1 MLNGLIKP
9 DTGRIKTSGQ
19 VSALIAL
26 GAGFNPILSGR
37 ENISINSSIL
47 GMRKDESKEKLEEI
61 IEFAEISEYIDSP
74 VQAYSS
80 GMVVRLGF
88 AIASSLNPDILILD
102 EVLAVGD
109 ARFRS
114 KCWKRLGELSRKTA
128 TILVSHEAYAISRLA
143 DVALLMKRGTSSG
156 IQEASQALFEYQS
169 SIEEAIAIEPIHE
182 LLHPIQEYQVL
193 STNDTIHYGSSY
205 AFTVIV
211 STSDLASI
219 DHGVLNIHNDSDLI
233 VAQSVLN
240 DLPILRPGRNF
251 LELEIK
257 DLYLPSGNYSV
268 MIMLSGAGGKL
279 PLIHSKYE
287 LSFQMKSI
295 ISNGPSFYP
304 PTTITV
310 GACK

>member
-1 MLNGLIKP
+1 MG
-9 DTGRIKTSGQ
+9 
-19 VSALIAL
+19 
-26 GAGFNPILSGR
+26 
-37 ENISINSSIL
+37 EN
-47 GMRKDESKEKLEEI
+47 EAKEKLEEI

-74 VQAYSS
+74 VQTYSS

-156 IQEASQALFEYQS
+156 IQEASQALFDYQS
-169 SIEEAIAIEPIHE
+169 SFEEADHLEPIHE
-182 LLHPIQEYQVL
+182 LLHPIQEYQIL
-193 STNDTIHYGSSY
+193 STNDTICYGSSF
-205 AFTVIV
+205 AFTLSV
-211 STSDLASI
+211 STADPASI
-219 DHGVLNIHNDSDLI
+219 DHGVLNIHNDSDLV
-233 VAQSVLN
+233 VAQSVLG
-240 DLPILRPGRNF
+240 DLPILRPGRNSI
-251 LELEIK
+251 ELEIK
-257 DLYLPSGNYSV
+257 DLYLPSGNYSI
-268 MIMLSGAGGKL
+268 MIMLSGSGGKI

-287 LSFQMKSI
+287 LSFRMNSI

-304 PTTITV
+304 PTTIAV